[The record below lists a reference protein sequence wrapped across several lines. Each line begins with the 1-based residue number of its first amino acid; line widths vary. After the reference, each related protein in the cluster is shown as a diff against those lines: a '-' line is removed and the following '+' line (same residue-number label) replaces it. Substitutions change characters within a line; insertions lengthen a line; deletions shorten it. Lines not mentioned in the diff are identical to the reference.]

1 MTTWLV
7 TFGGSFYG
15 NGGGKD
21 ASIYLNKVQ
30 FVAKYSKMEDW
41 EIPEQDDFESR
52 YADELE
58 MLDDLDGEGK
68 FSVGFFSSTY
78 VKGEQPRSAV
88 FTIFC

>member
-1 MTTWLV
+1 
-7 TFGGSFYG
+7 
-15 NGGGKD
+15 
-21 ASIYLNKVQ
+21 
-30 FVAKYSKMEDW
+30 MEDW

-58 MLDDLDGEGK
+58 MLDDLDEEGK